1 MKSGRH
7 GVAPLKITV
16 SPAVSLVLA
25 CAAQTRVAM
34 GSAPT
39 SSDSGS
45 DSDSQ
50 TLQEV
55 TVTANRREESVLS
68 VPYNISA
75 LTGSELQK
83 SGAGDVQSLS
93 TLVPG
98 LQAPNEGL
106 RGGQLPQFTVR
117 GLNVSPNG
125 DSSTTPGG
133 EAPLVS
139 VYSDN
144 TPLEANLRM
153 TDIARVEILRGPQ
166 STLYGS
172 GAVGG
177 TVRLIHNQPD
187 PTQTEFQVTVDG
199 SQKPHAGHA
208 SRSVGTLF
216 HIPVS

>member
-1 MKSGRH
+1 MKSHRH
-7 GVAPLKITV
+7 GAAQPKIHVSTAVAL
-16 SPAVSLVLA
+16 ALA
-25 CAAQTRVAM
+25 CAAQMRVAM
-34 GSAPT
+34 AAAPT
-39 SSDSGS
+39 NGDGGR
-45 DSDSQ
+45 DPDSQ
-50 TLQEV
+50 MLQEI

-75 LTGSELQK
+75 LTGSELQR

-106 RGGQLPQFTVR
+106 RGGQLPQFTIR

-144 TPLEANLRM
+144 TPLAPRSKLR
-153 TDIARVEILRGPQ
+153 DALQ
-166 STLYGS
+166 
-172 GAVGG
+172 
-177 TVRLIHNQPD
+177 
-187 PTQTEFQVTVDG
+187 
-199 SQKPHAGHA
+199 
-208 SRSVGTLF
+208 
-216 HIPVS
+216 